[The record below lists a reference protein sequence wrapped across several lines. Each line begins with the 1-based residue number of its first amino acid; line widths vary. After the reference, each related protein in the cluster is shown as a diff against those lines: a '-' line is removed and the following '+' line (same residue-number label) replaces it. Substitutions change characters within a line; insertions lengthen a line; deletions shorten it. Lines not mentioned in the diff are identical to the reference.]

1 MIKSQNSK
9 KGEQMTLEMTL
20 ETKIA
25 KIESAVRELVTQQEK
40 INKELERINN
50 LHAEIL
56 AAIHLAN
63 AIMIKGE
70 K

>member
-1 MIKSQNSK
+1 MVKSRNLKQ
-9 KGEQMTLEMTL
+9 GGQMTL

-25 KIESAVRELVTQQEK
+25 KIDGAVRELIIQQEK
-40 INKELERINN
+40 MNKELERINN
-50 LHAEIL
+50 LHSEIL
-56 AAIHLAN
+56 AAIHMAN

>member
-1 MIKSQNSK
+1 
-9 KGEQMTLEMTL
+9 MTL

-25 KIESAVRELVTQQEK
+25 KIDRVVRELVIQQEK

>member
-1 MIKSQNSK
+1 MIKSRNLK
-9 KGEQMTLEMTL
+9 KGEQMTL

-25 KIESAVRELVTQQEK
+25 KIESSVKELIIQQEK
-40 INKELERINN
+40 MNKELERINN

-56 AAIHLAN
+56 AAIHMAN
-63 AIMIKGE
+63 AIIIKGE

>member
-1 MIKSQNSK
+1 
-9 KGEQMTLEMTL
+9 MTL

-40 INKELERINN
+40 IIKELERINN
-50 LHAEIL
+50 SHAEIL
-56 AAIHLAN
+56 AAIHMAN

>member
-1 MIKSQNSK
+1 MIKSRNLKQ
-9 KGEQMTLEMTL
+9 GGQMTL

-25 KIESAVRELVTQQEK
+25 KIDSVVRELVIQQEK
-40 INKELERINN
+40 MNKELERINN

-56 AAIHLAN
+56 AAIQMAN
-63 AIMIKGE
+63 AIIIKGE

>member
-1 MIKSQNSK
+1 MIKSRSLK
-9 KGEQMTLEMTL
+9 KGGGEQMTLETN
-20 ETKIA
+20 IA
-25 KIESAVRELVTQQEK
+25 KIESSVKELITQQEK

-56 AAIHLAN
+56 AAIHMAN

>member
-1 MIKSQNSK
+1 
-9 KGEQMTLEMTL
+9 MTL

-25 KIESAVRELVTQQEK
+25 KIESSVKELVTQQEK

-50 LHAEIL
+50 LYAEIL

>member
-1 MIKSQNSK
+1 MVKSRNLKQ
-9 KGEQMTLEMTL
+9 GGQMTL

-25 KIESAVRELVTQQEK
+25 KIDSAVRELVIQQEK
-40 INKELERINN
+40 MNKELERINN

-56 AAIHLAN
+56 AAIQMAN
-63 AIMIKGE
+63 AIIIKGE

>member
-1 MIKSQNSK
+1 MVKSRNLKQ
-9 KGEQMTLEMTL
+9 GGQMTL

-25 KIESAVRELVTQQEK
+25 KIDSAVRELIIQQEK
-40 INKELERINN
+40 MNKELERINN
-50 LHAEIL
+50 LHSEIL
-56 AAIHLAN
+56 AAIQMAN

>member
-9 KGEQMTLEMTL
+9 KGEQMTLE
-20 ETKIA
+20 TKIA
-25 KIESAVRELVTQQEK
+25 KIESVVRELVTQQEK

-56 AAIHLAN
+56 AAIHMAN

>member
-1 MIKSQNSK
+1 
-9 KGEQMTLEMTL
+9 MTL

-25 KIESAVRELVTQQEK
+25 KIDRVVRELVIQQEK

-50 LHAEIL
+50 LHSEIL
-56 AAIHLAN
+56 AAIQMAN
-63 AIMIKGE
+63 AIIIKGE

>member
-9 KGEQMTLEMTL
+9 KGEQMTLE
-20 ETKIA
+20 TKIA
-25 KIESAVRELVTQQEK
+25 KIDSAVKELAIQQEK
-40 INKELERINN
+40 INKELERIHN

-56 AAIHLAN
+56 AAIHTAN

>member
-1 MIKSQNSK
+1 MIKSRNLK
-9 KGEQMTLEMTL
+9 NKGEQMTL

-25 KIESAVRELVTQQEK
+25 KIESAVKELVTQQEK

-56 AAIHLAN
+56 AAIHMAN

>member
-1 MIKSQNSK
+1 
-9 KGEQMTLEMTL
+9 MTL

-25 KIESAVRELVTQQEK
+25 KIDSAVRELVTQQEK
-40 INKELERINN
+40 ISKELERINN

-56 AAIHLAN
+56 AAIHMAN

>member
-1 MIKSQNSK
+1 MIKSRNLKQ
-9 KGEQMTLEMTL
+9 GGQMTL

-25 KIESAVRELVTQQEK
+25 KIDRAVRELIIQQEK
-40 INKELERINN
+40 INKELERIIN
-50 LHAEIL
+50 LHSEIL
-56 AAIHLAN
+56 AAIHMAN

>member
-1 MIKSQNSK
+1 
-9 KGEQMTLEMTL
+9 MTL

-25 KIESAVRELVTQQEK
+25 KIDSAVRELVTQQEK

-56 AAIHLAN
+56 AAINLAN
-63 AIMIKGE
+63 AIIIKGE

>member
-1 MIKSQNSK
+1 MLKSQNSK
-9 KGEQMTLEMTL
+9 KGEQMTLE
-20 ETKIA
+20 TKIA
-25 KIESAVRELVTQQEK
+25 KIDSAVRELVTQQEK

-56 AAIHLAN
+56 AAIHMAN

>member
-1 MIKSQNSK
+1 MVKSRNLKQ
-9 KGEQMTLEMTL
+9 GGQMTL

-25 KIESAVRELVTQQEK
+25 KIDSAVKELIIQQEK
-40 INKELERINN
+40 MNKELERINN
-50 LHAEIL
+50 LRAEIL
-56 AAIHLAN
+56 AAIHMAN

>member
-1 MIKSQNSK
+1 MIKSRNLKQ
-9 KGEQMTLEMTL
+9 GGQMTL

-25 KIESAVRELVTQQEK
+25 KIDSAVRELVTQQEK

-56 AAIHLAN
+56 AAIHMAN
-63 AIMIKGE
+63 AIIIKGE

>member
-1 MIKSQNSK
+1 
-9 KGEQMTLEMTL
+9 MTL

-25 KIESAVRELVTQQEK
+25 KIDRAVRELVTQQEK

-50 LHAEIL
+50 LHSEIL
-56 AAIHLAN
+56 AAIQMAN
-63 AIMIKGE
+63 AIIIKGE

>member
-1 MIKSQNSK
+1 
-9 KGEQMTLEMTL
+9 MTL

-25 KIESAVRELVTQQEK
+25 KIDSAVKELIIQQEK
-40 INKELERINN
+40 MNKELERINN

-56 AAIHLAN
+56 VAIHMAN
-63 AIMIKGE
+63 AIIIKGE

>member
-1 MIKSQNSK
+1 
-9 KGEQMTLEMTL
+9 MTL

-25 KIESAVRELVTQQEK
+25 KIESAVKELVTQQEK

-50 LHAEIL
+50 SHAEIL
-56 AAIHLAN
+56 AAIHMAN
-63 AIMIKGE
+63 AIIIKGE

>member
-1 MIKSQNSK
+1 
-9 KGEQMTLEMTL
+9 MTL

-25 KIESAVRELVTQQEK
+25 KIDSVVRELAIQQEK

-50 LHAEIL
+50 LHTEIL
-56 AAIHLAN
+56 AAIHMAN

>member
-1 MIKSQNSK
+1 
-9 KGEQMTLEMTL
+9 MTL

-25 KIESAVRELVTQQEK
+25 KIESAVKELITQQEK
-40 INKELERINN
+40 IN

>member
-1 MIKSQNSK
+1 MIKSRNLKQ
-9 KGEQMTLEMTL
+9 GGQMTL

-25 KIESAVRELVTQQEK
+25 KIDSAVRELIIQQEK
-40 INKELERINN
+40 MNKELERINN

-56 AAIHLAN
+56 AAIQMAN
-63 AIMIKGE
+63 AIIIKGE

>member
-9 KGEQMTLEMTL
+9 KGEQMTLE
-20 ETKIA
+20 TKIA
-25 KIESAVRELVTQQEK
+25 KIDSAVKELIAQQEK

-56 AAIHLAN
+56 AAIHMAN